1 MNNDITT
8 AEVSPS
14 EEADWLQ
21 CLLNSLMAA
30 HRPEDTK
37 RFGVGRYTLDEVSLL
52 LALSLSE
59 TGAFSSQLRDHMWAA
74 VERSEL
80 RLRDEVTGL
89 FVGEK
94 HQRNGWGV
102 VTRQDVNAW
111 LEVNE
116 VGYRWDDPSASTCGS
131 ETPETNR
138 TAEAESA
145 PAAMLA
151 PEPTAPAEPVHAAD
165 TSSKPAKEHEP
176 PPLKTPEIADA
187 FDGLDGNTATQWRQ
201 RLSDVNNHSWL
212 LPARAV
218 KATAPKSATWYPLV
232 LATLLQKRGESSDS
246 LNRAFSSAPKLK
258 PWLHLWREHMRER
271 NVFGQ

>member
-1 MNNDITT
+1 VNDDMKA
-8 AEVSPS
+8 AEVSAT

-37 RFGVGRYTLDEVSLL
+37 RFGLGRYTLDEASLL
-52 LALSLSE
+52 LSLSLSE
-59 TGAFSSQLRDHMWAA
+59 TGAFNSQLRDHMWAA

-94 HQRNGWGV
+94 HLRNGWGV

-116 VGYRWDDPSASTCGS
+116 VGYRWEEPSAPTSGS
-131 ETPETNR
+131 ETPETKP

-145 PAAMLA
+145 ADAPPVAPSGATETVTANEPKNWLDIALPYIVGMLK
-151 PEPTAPAEPVHAAD
+151 
-165 TSSKPAKEHEP
+165 SKNFGTAKELFRALEADADSPTSPFSKVVGLRRGDLHLRKP
-176 PPLKTPEIADA
+176 SQSIALKTFQNRWGEI
-187 FDGLDGNTATQWRQ
+187 
-201 RLSDVNNHSWL
+201 
-212 LPARAV
+212 RA
-218 KATAPKSATWYPLV
+218 AA
-232 LATLLQKRGESSDS
+232 
-246 LNRAFSSAPKLK
+246 N
-258 PWLHLWREHMRER
+258 LH
-271 NVFGQ
+271 

>member
-1 MNNDITT
+1 LNNDITT

-116 VGYRWDDPSASTCGS
+116 VRYRWDDPSASTCGS

-151 PEPTAPAEPVHAAD
+151 PEPTASAETAPAVLPSVAQPMDNHEWRELARILAQKIIKRQSLRDLYPSQLDIAD
-165 TSSKPAKEHEP
+165 EIAVDFRQREP
-176 PPLKTPEIADA
+176 PIHGAGGKPLSGAYIKRWALKGI
-187 FDGLDGNTATQWRQ
+187 
-201 RLSDVNNHSWL
+201 S
-212 LPARAV
+212 
-218 KATAPKSATWYPLV
+218 SATNQTR
-232 LATLLQKRGESSDS
+232 ATRNNRG
-246 LNRAFSSAPKLK
+246 K
-258 PWLHLWREHMRER
+258 
-271 NVFGQ
+271 

>member
-1 MNNDITT
+1 LNNDITT

-21 CLLNSLMAA
+21 CLLNSVMAA

-37 RFGVGRYTLDEVSLL
+37 RFGVGPYTLDEVSLL

-74 VERSEL
+74 VARSEL

-94 HQRNGWGV
+94 HQCNGWGV

-116 VGYRWDDPSASTCGS
+116 VGYRWDDPAASTCGS

-138 TAEAESA
+138 TAETEST
-145 PAAMLA
+145 PSAMLA
-151 PEPTAPAEPVHAAD
+151 PEPTAQAEP
-165 TSSKPAKEHEP
+165 AKNPEP
-176 PPLKTPEIADA
+176 PPLTTGKRWTPGKLENLRTYRKVHGTKLAAEYFQISPA
-187 FDGLDGNTATQWRQ
+187 RV
-201 RLSDVNNHSWL
+201 REL
-212 LPARAV
+212 LPSDTPQPRGFSV
-218 KATAPKSATWYPLV
+218 YTHRPK
-232 LATLLQKRGESSDS
+232 
-246 LNRAFSSAPKLK
+246 
-258 PWLHLWREHMRER
+258 
-271 NVFGQ
+271 